1 MQDLE
6 REINQLERENLQIR
20 HKAQMAKELT
30 EDLENLKKE
39 RDDTER

>member
-1 MQDLE
+1 
-6 REINQLERENLQIR
+6 
-20 HKAQMAKELT
+20 MAKELT